1 KIPSYRTFPGTNVS
15 VYQISITR
23 TTTTYYVTQTFLE
36 GVAPSNS
43 DSGEILI
50 ALDWSTLS
58 SGAVP
63 TTDIAAQTAAA
74 LLSTNLIPDLNGHAL
89 AEFPLH
95 FAGHSRG
102 GSVITETARVLGA
115 EGVWVDHVT
124 TLDPRPV
131 SQFGDPSMKN
141 YANIL
146 FADNYWQN
154 VPTNFLDPT
163 GQAIAGAYNRQLTN
177 LNGGYS
183 SSHSDVH
190 LWYHG
195 TIDLVTPATDTQ
207 ASITTAERQT
217 WWTAFE
223 AAGTKTGFLYSLIGG
238 GDRLSRA
245 ERGCA

>member
-1 KIPSYRTFPGTNVS
+1 TSE
-15 VYQISITR
+15 
-23 TTTTYYVTQTFLE
+23 L
-36 GVAPSNS
+36 
-43 DSGEILI
+43 
-50 ALDWSTLS
+50 
-58 SGAVP
+58 
-63 TTDIAAQTAAA
+63 
-74 LLSTNLIPDLNGHAL
+74 LNGRSL
-89 AEFPLH
+89 TELTLH
-95 FAGHSRG
+95 LFGHSRG
-102 GSVITETARVLGA
+102 VSVIEELARLLGA
-115 EGVWVDHVT
+115 QGVWVDQVT

-154 VPTNFLDPT
+154 MGDGLFVPN

-223 AAGTKTGFLYSLIGG
+223 AAGTNTGFLYSLIGG
-238 GDRLSRA
+238 GDRLSSA
-245 ERGCA
+245 EPGGAGKGRISDGFNKVWDLGAGIAANRDSLPSNNGLWPNLLRLNVT